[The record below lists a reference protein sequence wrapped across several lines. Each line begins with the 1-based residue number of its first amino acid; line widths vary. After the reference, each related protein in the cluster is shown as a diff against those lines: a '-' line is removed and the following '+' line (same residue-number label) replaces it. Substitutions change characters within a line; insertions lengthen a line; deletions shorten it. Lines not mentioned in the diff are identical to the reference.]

1 MIRNC
6 FGVSSIFTVGGS
18 GDSITAQEES
28 FGNAPVGARRTRK
41 TPSRKAVM
49 RTLAA
54 PAVSSTPSLSFSTR
68 WTLPTCCQPWA
79 TTAPPLRAQ
88 ASRPIPMCRA
98 TPVISTLPGMRK
110 KRRTIKR
117 VSYPCSYDAAS
128 SGEPLFEKC
137 RCLCAFDAAPDGI
150 QHAASR
156 RFSAAVKT
164 EPIRQID
171 FAVLTGDVKA
181 GLPKLE
187 KALLKNDAQHFFAQ
201 QFDGAIFAER
211 RRQPVAGIGRQELA
225 IVRDSREFE
234 KVERAIYHVK
244 SEQARAGGSAE
255 LVANAVKP
263 EWHIGRGDLSQ
274 WAATH
279 TPDERRNAGRGE
291 GAHRFLLGDVR
302 FQRSNGRRSHD
313 GFPAARFSGSRSTSR
328 PPWRS
333 AAL

>member
-1 MIRNC
+1 MRH
-6 FGVSSIFTVGGS
+6 GG
-18 GDSITAQEES
+18 
-28 FGNAPVGARRTRK
+28 
-41 TPSRKAVM
+41 
-49 RTLAA
+49 
-54 PAVSSTPSLSFSTR
+54 
-68 WTLPTCCQPWA
+68 
-79 TTAPPLRAQ
+79 
-88 ASRPIPMCRA
+88 
-98 TPVISTLPGMRK
+98 
-110 KRRTIKR
+110 
-117 VSYPCSYDAAS
+117 AAS
-128 SGEPLFEKC
+128 SGQPLFEK
-137 RCLCAFDAAPDGI
+137 RGRLCAFDAAPDGI

-156 RFSAAVKT
+156 CFSTPIKT
-164 EPIRQID
+164 KPIRQID
-171 FAVLTGDVKA
+171 FTVLTGDVEA
-181 GLPKLE
+181 GRAKLE

-211 RRQPVAGIGRQELA
+211 WRQPVAGIGRQELA
-225 IVRDSREFE
+225 VVRNSREFE

-291 GAHRFLLGDVR
+291 GAHCFLLGDVR

-313 GFPAARFSGSRSTSR
+313 GFPAARFSLILMIRR

-333 AAL
+333 APL